1 MAITSKKII
10 ETKSDS
16 KETLL
21 TPRFYTTNFKEISE
35 LTQRKNMA
43 FFDNESNLKIWEVLN
58 NLGYKY
64 KK

>member
-10 ETKSDS
+10 ETKSNS

-35 LTQRKNMA
+35 L
-43 FFDNESNLKIWEVLN
+43 DISW
-58 NLGYKY
+58 GYLSGTY
-64 KK
+64 